1 MPHIPTQGTLAERV
15 LAFFRANATEELEAV
30 DIAAKF
36 GCSSSSV
43 PALLATALR
52 DGLIVRK
59 KNGLGSWIY
68 IAGPSLFKTAATP
81 APAPADPAAG
91 AANAEAAWPAPK
103 RKAASGR
110 RSPLPLLDVS
120 ALAVRRNVDTAA
132 ASLDARRAAY
142 YAALDKLDAPATAID
157 VEQRYRGAIT
167 KAAQDYVKRPGHEGK
182 RFAFRRHAT
191 DERLCTVLREA

>member
-59 KNGLGSWIY
+59 KNSLGSWIY
-68 IAGPSLFKTAATP
+68 IAGPYLFKGHAAA
-81 APAPADPAAG
+81 APAAEAQG
-91 AANAEAAWPAPK
+91 GNAEAAWPTPK
-103 RKAASGR
+103 RKATTGR
-110 RSPLPLLDVS
+110 RSQLPLLDVN

-132 ASLDARRAAY
+132 ASLDVRRAAY

-157 VEQRYRGAIT
+157 VEQRYRGAIA